1 MFFEGFLKLS
11 GVKNVKCTIKDKGN
25 PYVYVY
31 EAYFIEKMNFN
42 ENPVLFM
49 NGRGFER
56 GIFKNTEVLKKH
68 GIFEKPRN
76 F

>member
-1 MFFEGFLKLS
+1 MFMFTKRILLKKS
-11 GVKNVKCTIKDKGN
+11 T
-25 PYVYVY
+25 
-31 EAYFIEKMNFN
+31 FN

-68 GIFEKPRN
+68 GIFKNTEFLKKHGSFEKSTE

>member
-1 MFFEGFLKLS
+1 MFMFTRRILLKKS
-11 GVKNVKCTIKDKGN
+11 T
-25 PYVYVY
+25 
-31 EAYFIEKMNFN
+31 FN

>member
-1 MFFEGFLKLS
+1 MFMFTKGILLKKS
-11 GVKNVKCTIKDKGN
+11 T
-25 PYVYVY
+25 
-31 EAYFIEKMNFN
+31 FN

-76 F
+76 FLQKPRKF